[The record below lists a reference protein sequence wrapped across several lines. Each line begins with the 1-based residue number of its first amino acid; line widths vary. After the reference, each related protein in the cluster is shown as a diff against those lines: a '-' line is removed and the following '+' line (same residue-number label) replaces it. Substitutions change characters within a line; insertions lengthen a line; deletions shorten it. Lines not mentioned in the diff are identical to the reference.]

1 MRKIKH
7 PRTLKLEKNY
17 IPKKQINEEL
27 EIYKNGIFNFF
38 ISRILEDIENG
49 IFKPK
54 KERINMWIN

>member
-27 EIYKNGIFNFF
+27 EIYAPADLFVQPAGKHPYRLN
-38 ISRILEDIENG
+38 
-49 IFKPK
+49 
-54 KERINMWIN
+54 